1 MPGHREPSI
10 SVIEEGGEQLRRMR
24 VEDVKNLINDFF
36 QKLLLVIDYQISVID
51 YTKLFCE
58 RM

>member
-1 MPGHREPSI
+1 LNFKEDNPNIWNNPLPGHREPSI

-36 QKLLLVIDYQISVID
+36 
-51 YTKLFCE
+51 
-58 RM
+58 